1 MHSKTLSFIKSGLL
15 LKKHFDIYKSF
26 SIRQRRGGGS
36 VTLTWEFI
44 YMREEVGIRLVPR
57 PVGDS
62 CTGGGRAESPGDRRQ
77 CWYSLHPSVLL
88 MHKKH
93 IGVIQLTDNCNS
105 YNTWIKRLIDHI
117 AYLCNNGHYKIKVLD
132 DNDLS
137 NFSQ

>member
-15 LKKHFDIYKSF
+15 LKKHFVIYKSF

-88 MHKKH
+88 QLSTPLRQHLFQARAVLCLLPLG
-93 IGVIQLTDNCNS
+93 GVVGCSRRIRWFQSDRLCPPENQLQLP
-105 YNTWIKRLIDHI
+105 R
-117 AYLCNNGHYKIKVLD
+117 
-132 DNDLS
+132 
-137 NFSQ
+137 